1 MPDRRSSYGRG
12 QVPDP
17 TNHPALSQH
26 GWRSPEPLASSSLP
40 SPADPVFDGVFGPYT
55 ITDHD
60 RREVLGYR
68 LALTALAL
76 GQLGLLLTW
85 RQGGA
90 ALLWPWFLLMAAG
103 LGLAL
108 RWIHI
113 YLRPLHR
120 ALQLFWLAGC
130 LGGVVLAQRVGIAA
144 MGEALREQPLWIL
157 AVGPFFA
164 ALTGVG
170 FKEFFCFRR
179 PEAIGVTLLL
189 PVALLGRLSGLLP
202 LATTATL
209 LTLESVLLLVL
220 CLRKFP
226 MPAAA
231 DVGDKSVFLH
241 LEAQRR
247 LGAADSTAVSTEAA

>member
-1 MPDRRSSYGRG
+1 M
-12 QVPDP
+12 
-17 TNHPALSQH
+17 
-26 GWRSPEPLASSSLP
+26 SSSLSVHTAP
-40 SPADPVFDGVFGPYT
+40 PGDPVFEGAFGPYT
-55 ITDHD
+55 ITAED
-60 RREVLGYR
+60 RREVLAYR
-68 LALTALAL
+68 LALTSVAVAQLALAL
-76 GQLGLLLTW
+76 QWHQWGS
-85 RQGGA
+85 QG
-90 ALLWPWFLLMAAG
+90 LWPWLVVMAVG

-130 LGGVVLAQRVGIAA
+130 LGLLALAVWLTPAA
-144 MGEALREQPLWIL
+144 MVAEAWTRPVAIL

-189 PVALLGRLSGLLP
+189 PLALLGRLTGLLSVSAC
-202 LATTATL
+202 LWL
-209 LTLESVLLLVL
+209 LTAQAALLLLL

-226 MPAAA
+226 MAAAA
-231 DVGDKSVFLH
+231 DVGDKSVFTH
-241 LEAQRR
+241 LEQLRR
-247 LGAADSTAVSTEAA
+247 GMVPPQAPGATL

>member
-1 MPDRRSSYGRG
+1 M
-12 QVPDP
+12 
-17 TNHPALSQH
+17 
-26 GWRSPEPLASSSLP
+26 SSSVSVP
-40 SPADPVFDGVFGPYT
+40 PAPPGDPVFEGAFGPYT
-55 ITDHD
+55 ITAED
-60 RREVLGYR
+60 RREVLAYR
-68 LALTALAL
+68 LALTSVAVAQLALAL
-76 GQLGLLLTW
+76 QW
-85 RQGGA
+85 RQWGSQG
-90 ALLWPWFLLMAAG
+90 LWPWLVVMAVG

-130 LGGVVLAQRVGIAA
+130 LGLLALAVWLTPAA
-144 MGEALREQPLWIL
+144 MVAEAWTRPLAIL

-189 PVALLGRLSGLLP
+189 PLALLGRLTGLLSVS
-202 LATTATL
+202 ACQWL
-209 LTLESVLLLVL
+209 LTVQAALLLLL

-226 MPAAA
+226 MAAAA
-231 DVGDKSVFLH
+231 DVGDKSVFTH
-241 LEAQRR
+241 LEQLRR
-247 LGAADSTAVSTEAA
+247 GVVPPQVPGATL